1 MKKIIG
7 IIFVSLMFANIG
19 FAEIRLLEEKYIKV
33 ATETDRF
40 GTVCIDGYKFVFSRI
55 GNNVGQAVSMV
66 QAFGVTDI
74 LGETNVEPMALPT
87 KC

>member
-19 FAEIRLLEEKYIKV
+19 FAEMRLIESKHLGPGFTKNHYYMLTTICV
-33 ATETDRF
+33 
-40 GTVCIDGYKFVFSRI
+40 DGYKFVIHEPTYRFNETI
-55 GNNVGQAVSMV
+55 TNMV
-66 QAFGVTDI
+66 QALEERDGKS
-74 LGETNVEPMALPT
+74 LPT